1 MASRAVLGAPGGD
14 CTRLSGVRG
23 DPAAPREDP
32 TRDAAAGGSGKP
44 GPGVGSRQLALGF
57 PSCISSLSIL
67 PRGRRGC
74 VVRSRRGSVTCSA
87 PCCGSGPLRPH
98 CPFRRAGAVTP
109 SSGCCRG
116 SGRAPLGRPGR
127 GTELGSLCPLH
138 ALHRG
143 RCVALGSS
151 TICTTSHPAW
161 DFRGVSVAS
170 QLQDVHVQEHSAGHP
185 GASARPAG
193 CGRKGW
199 RGVCRPRR
207 GGHLLRGTVLLWGAG
222 TRERRPAVVVRVVWL
237 EEAICHVQQETVQEA
252 ESPWS
257 VSSPRRAGRI
267 PSPPPTSAAGGT
279 ASRRGA
285 GAAGAPRVHACGL
298 VGHPLRGECV
308 LCAGRWVRA
317 PGPWAAHGLAAADRE
332 GPPRVGDSHLSGL
345 SHFLVTVSLPD
356 SPRPPC
362 RFSRPAAHCPR
373 AARVRLALAGA
384 AAGAFLT
391 RPPNLEL
398 GPSPAHLGG

>member
-57 PSCISSLSIL
+57 PSCVSSLSIL
-67 PRGRRGC
+67 PRGRRGR

-138 ALHRG
+138 ALHRR
-143 RCVALGSS
+143 RCVA
-151 TICTTSHPAW
+151 
-161 DFRGVSVAS
+161 
-170 QLQDVHVQEHSAGHP
+170 
-185 GASARPAG
+185 
-193 CGRKGW
+193 
-199 RGVCRPRR
+199 
-207 GGHLLRGTVLLWGAG
+207 
-222 TRERRPAVVVRVVWL
+222 
-237 EEAICHVQQETVQEA
+237 
-252 ESPWS
+252 
-257 VSSPRRAGRI
+257 
-267 PSPPPTSAAGGT
+267 
-279 ASRRGA
+279 
-285 GAAGAPRVHACGL
+285 
-298 VGHPLRGECV
+298 
-308 LCAGRWVRA
+308 
-317 PGPWAAHGLAAADRE
+317 LAAADRE

-373 AARVRLALAGA
+373 AARVWLALAGA

-398 GPSPAHLGG
+398 GAHCPPAGPSPAPLGG